1 MLIRSVILFCILCC
15 ASGVP
20 VSTPFDP
27 EKIIYEFAFDP
38 EKELFT
44 PISPETVKCVHGIS
58 EMDVQTYDVNG
69 LDYVIK
75 NNGGYPTLGDT
86 RHSSFS
92 TSATEGTYKIGHGS
106 AMGYFLYP
114 TSALASETRKI
125 KDGMPDLE
133 VKVKDRTIYRVGNF
147 MDLFFFVPSS
157 HQYDP
162 DILATSTVAPS
173 TTEAS
178 ESTASSQDISTLT
191 SETPTTEAVES
202 NTSSESPTISMTE
215 LNFSNSVT
223 STPKPAISTT
233 ESAEP
238 TTSSQDTS
246 TPVPEISTTESVDPI
261 TPSPVTSTPKSTVST
276 SEANDV
282 IYFTP
287 GNSIPKPDIS
297 TPVTILSP
305 TNQNVVLYV
314 VIVTFIITINA
325 IIAWVFLILRKH
337 FGNVNSTSSNYV
349 LPVTAL

>member
-75 NNGGYPTLGDT
+75 NNGGYPTLGDN

-125 KDGMPDLE
+125 KDEMPQL
-133 VKVKDRTIYRVGNF
+133 KVEDERLIYKIEIFND
-147 MDLFFFVPSS
+147 MFFFTTSS
-157 HQYDP
+157 HQYDL
-162 DILATSTVAPS
+162 DILATSTLAPS
-173 TTEAS
+173 TTEDS
-178 ESTASSQDISTLT
+178 DSTASSQDISTLT
-191 SETPTTEAVES
+191 SEISNIEAPTLPSEAIEP
-202 NTSSESPTISMTE
+202 NTSEEDS
-215 LNFSNSVT
+215 
-223 STPKPAISTT
+223 STPIHEPYIANPLTILSVAIST
-233 ESAEP
+233 
-238 TTSSQDTS
+238 
-246 TPVPEISTTESVDPI
+246 I
-261 TPSPVTSTPKSTVST
+261 
-276 SEANDV
+276 
-282 IYFTP
+282 F
-287 GNSIPKPDIS
+287 
-297 TPVTILSP
+297 L
-305 TNQNVVLYV
+305 VL
-314 VIVTFIITINA
+314 
-325 IIAWVFLILRKH
+325 IIAIVIIGALLCPKFREY
-337 FGNVNSTSSNYV
+337 FGIGKSPSSFHET
-349 LPVTAL
+349 PISP

>member
-92 TSATEGTYKIGHGS
+92 TSAAEGTYKIGHGS

-125 KDGMPDLE
+125 KNEMPQL
-133 VKVKDRTIYRVGNF
+133 KVEDERLIYKIEIFND
-147 MDLFFFVPSS
+147 MFFFTTSS
-157 HQYDP
+157 HQYDL
-162 DILATSTVAPS
+162 DILATSTLAPS

-178 ESTASSQDISTLT
+178 DSTASSQDISTLT

-287 GNSIPKPDIS
+287 GNSMPKPDIS